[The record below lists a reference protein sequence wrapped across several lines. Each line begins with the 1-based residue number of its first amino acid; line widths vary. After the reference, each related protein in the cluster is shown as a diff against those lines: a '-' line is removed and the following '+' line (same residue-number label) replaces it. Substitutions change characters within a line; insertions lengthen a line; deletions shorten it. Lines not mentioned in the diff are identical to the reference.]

1 MFINNNECMPSF
13 LTLIKIFMFLNNNER
28 MPIVSISLNE
38 EILKQIDS
46 LQKNLGFSGRS
57 DAIRAGIRSF
67 VAEEKQKENL
77 SGNVNAILLV
87 VHNDEYDNQVN
98 GIKHS
103 YEDLITT
110 HLHSKIEGDKCMELF
125 MLKGEADSVSSI
137 TKDFQ
142 INKKMDTVKLVAL

>member
-1 MFINNNECMPSF
+1 
-13 LTLIKIFMFLNNNER
+13 MFLNNNHR
-28 MPIVSISLNE
+28 MPIVSISLTE
-38 EILKQIDS
+38 EILKEIDT

-67 VAEEKQKENL
+67 VSEEKQKENL

-125 MLKGEADSVSSI
+125 MLKGEADSVSDI

-142 INKKMDTVKLVAL
+142 INKKMDTVKLVTL

>member
-1 MFINNNECMPSF
+1 
-13 LTLIKIFMFLNNNER
+13 MFLNNNEH
-28 MPIVSISLNE
+28 MPIVSISLND
-38 EILKQIDS
+38 EILKQIDN
-46 LQKNLGFSGRS
+46 LQKSLGFSGRS

-67 VAEEKQKENL
+67 VSEEKQKEDL

-87 VHNDEYDNQVN
+87 VHNDEYDNQVT

-125 MLKGEADSVSSI
+125 ILKGESDIVSEI
-137 TKDFQ
+137 TKNFQ
-142 INKKMDTVKLVAL
+142 TNKKMDTVKLVAS

>member
-1 MFINNNECMPSF
+1 
-13 LTLIKIFMFLNNNER
+13 MFLNNNEH
-28 MPIVSISLNE
+28 MPIVSISLTE
-38 EILKQIDS
+38 EILKEIDS

-67 VAEEKQKENL
+67 VSEEKQKENL

-125 MLKGEADSVSSI
+125 MLKGEANSVSDI

-142 INKKMDTVKLVAL
+142 INKKMDTVKLVTL

>member
-1 MFINNNECMPSF
+1 
-13 LTLIKIFMFLNNNER
+13 
-28 MPIVSISLNE
+28 MPIVSISLTE
-38 EILKQIDS
+38 EILKEIDS

-67 VAEEKQKENL
+67 VSEEKQKENL

-87 VHNDEYDNQVN
+87 VHNDEYDNKVN

-142 INKKMDTVKLVAL
+142 INKRMDTVKLVTL

>member
-1 MFINNNECMPSF
+1 
-13 LTLIKIFMFLNNNER
+13 MFLNNNR
-28 MPIVSISLNE
+28 GMPIVSISLTD
-38 EILKQIDS
+38 EILKEIDT

-67 VAEEKQKENL
+67 VSEEKQKENL
-77 SGNVNAILLV
+77 SGNLNAILLV

-125 MLKGEADSVSSI
+125 MLKGEAESVSTI

-142 INKKMDTVKLVAL
+142 INKKMDTVKLVTL

>member
-1 MFINNNECMPSF
+1 
-13 LTLIKIFMFLNNNER
+13 MFLNNILR
-28 MPIVSISLNE
+28 MPIVSISLTE
-38 EILKQIDS
+38 EILKEIDS

-67 VAEEKQKENL
+67 VSEEKQKENL

-142 INKKMDTVKLVAL
+142 INKRMDTVKLVTL

>member
-1 MFINNNECMPSF
+1 MS
-13 LTLIKIFMFLNNNER
+13 
-28 MPIVSISLNE
+28 IVSISLTE
-38 EILKQIDS
+38 EILKEIDS

-67 VAEEKQKENL
+67 VSEEKQKENL

-142 INKKMDTVKLVAL
+142 INKRMDTVKLVTL

>member
-1 MFINNNECMPSF
+1 
-13 LTLIKIFMFLNNNER
+13 MFLNNIR
-28 MPIVSISLNE
+28 HMPIVSISLTE
-38 EILKQIDS
+38 EILKEIDS

-67 VAEEKQKENL
+67 VSEEKQKENL

-87 VHNDEYDNQVN
+87 VHSDEYDNQVN

-142 INKKMDTVKLVAL
+142 INKRMDTVKLVTL

>member
-1 MFINNNECMPSF
+1 
-13 LTLIKIFMFLNNNER
+13 

>member
-1 MFINNNECMPSF
+1 
-13 LTLIKIFMFLNNNER
+13 MFLNNNHR
-28 MPIVSISLNE
+28 MPIVSISLTE
-38 EILKQIDS
+38 EILKEIDN

-67 VAEEKQKENL
+67 VSEEKQKENL

-125 MLKGEADSVSSI
+125 MLKGEADSVSDI

-142 INKKMDTVKLVAL
+142 INKKMDTVKLVTLLNV

>member
-1 MFINNNECMPSF
+1 
-13 LTLIKIFMFLNNNER
+13 
-28 MPIVSISLNE
+28 MPIVSISLTE
-38 EILKQIDS
+38 EILREIDS

-67 VAEEKQKENL
+67 VSEEKQKENL

-142 INKKMDTVKLVAL
+142 INKRMDTVKLVAL

>member
-1 MFINNNECMPSF
+1 
-13 LTLIKIFMFLNNNER
+13 MFLNNNEH
-28 MPIVSISLNE
+28 MPIVSISLTE
-38 EILKQIDS
+38 EILKEIDN

-67 VAEEKQKENL
+67 VSEEKQKENL
-77 SGNVNAILLV
+77 SGKVNAILLV

-125 MLKGEADSVSSI
+125 MLKGEAETVSTI

-142 INKKMDTVKLVAL
+142 INKKMDTVKLVTL

>member
-1 MFINNNECMPSF
+1 
-13 LTLIKIFMFLNNNER
+13 MFLNNNDR
-28 MPIVSISLNE
+28 MPIVSISLND
-38 EILKQIDS
+38 EILKQIDN

-67 VAEEKQKENL
+67 VSEEKQKENL
-77 SGNVNAILLV
+77 SGKVNAILLV
-87 VHNDEYDNQVN
+87 VHNDEYDNEVN

-125 MLKGEADSVSSI
+125 MLKGEARLVSDI

>member
-1 MFINNNECMPSF
+1 MQ
-13 LTLIKIFMFLNNNER
+13 
-28 MPIVSISLNE
+28 IVSISLTE
-38 EILKQIDS
+38 EILKEIDS

-67 VAEEKQKENL
+67 VSEEKQKENL

-110 HLHSKIEGDKCMELF
+110 HLHSKIEGDKCMDLF
-125 MLKGEADSVSSI
+125 MLKGEAESVSSI

>member
-1 MFINNNECMPSF
+1 
-13 LTLIKIFMFLNNNER
+13 MFLNNNEH
-28 MPIVSISLNE
+28 MPIVSISLTE
-38 EILKQIDS
+38 EILKEIDS

-67 VAEEKQKENL
+67 VSEEKQKENL

-125 MLKGEADSVSSI
+125 MLKGEANLVTDI

-142 INKKMDTVKLVAL
+142 INKKMDTVKLVTL

>member
-1 MFINNNECMPSF
+1 M
-13 LTLIKIFMFLNNNER
+13 T
-28 MPIVSISLNE
+28 IVSISLTE
-38 EILKQIDS
+38 EILNEIDS
-46 LQKNLGFSGRS
+46 LQKSLGFSGRS

-67 VAEEKQKENL
+67 VSEEKQKENL
-77 SGNVNAILLV
+77 FGNVNAILLV

-110 HLHSKIEGDKCMELF
+110 HLHSKIEGNKCMELF

-142 INKKMDTVKLVAL
+142 INKRMDTVKLVTL